1 MGRTRAWL
9 LYALAWVPIGIL
21 YAAALSQEIPLERAI
36 QGAVVSVGMAAIL
49 GIGVWHLS
57 GRVPWRSERAVRF
70 LGIHFL
76 LGLVFVGLW
85 SSVVYAR
92 LALVGGWELVSHIL
106 EEEGGW
112 NAVVGFWIYGLLVG
126 GSHAIRAE
134 RRARQEREA
143 AARSEMLRA
152 RAEAERS
159 RAELHALRARLQ
171 PHFLFNT
178 LHGIRS
184 LVRRDPEKAA
194 DAIETLGG
202 LLRYVLDLEDR
213 DTDLVSVREEL
224 AFTRAYVELE
234 RTRLG
239 ARLTV
244 EESIDEDALDAR
256 IPALTLQPLIENA
269 IRHGI
274 APRAGGGTVRITAR
288 RIGERIEV
296 LVEDDGVGPKEDP
309 GTADGPGLGLRTV
322 RDRIRSRYDGDG
334 TFTADGLP
342 GQGFRV
348 RIGIPAEPV
357 ERA

>member
-9 LYALAWVPIGIL
+9 LYALAWVPIAIL
-21 YAAALSQEIPLERAI
+21 YTAALAQEIPFENAI
-36 QGAVVSVGMAAIL
+36 QGAIVAVGMAAIL
-49 GIGVWHLS
+49 GVGVWHLS
-57 GRVPWRSERAVRF
+57 GKIPWSSEKAGRF

-92 LALVGGWELVSHIL
+92 LALVGGWDLVNHIL
-106 EEEGGW
+106 REEGGW

-126 GSHAIRAE
+126 GSHAVRAE
-134 RRARQEREA
+134 RRARLEREA
-143 AARSEMLRA
+143 AAQSEMLRA

-213 DTDLVSVREEL
+213 ETDLVSVREEL
-224 AFTRAYVELE
+224 EFTRAYAELE

-239 ARLTV
+239 ARLTL
-244 EESIDEDALDAR
+244 EESIDEGALDAR

-274 APRAGGGTVRITAR
+274 APRASGGTVRITAR

-296 LVEDDGVGPKEDP
+296 LVEDDGVGSTEDP
-309 GTADGPGLGLRTV
+309 ATADGSGLGLRTV
-322 RDRIRSRYDGDG
+322 RDRIRTRYDGYG
-334 TFTADGLP
+334 TFTAHGLP

-348 RIGIPAEPV
+348 RIGIPAEPA
-357 ERA
+357 ESA